1 MKKILLMAA
10 LLVSLPIISDAAEVR
25 GDDRKEVATS
35 LIIVEPKKDRNTKI
49 TERSISPD
57 TIPHNLG
64 LIGPSGQEIH
74 DFLYPTVDDGK
85 VVIPAN

>member
-10 LLVSLPIISDAAEVR
+10 LLVSLPMISDAAEVR
-25 GDDRKEVATS
+25 GHNRKEVATS
-35 LIIVEPKKDRNTKI
+35 LIVEPKKDKNTNI
-49 TERSISPD
+49 TERSRSPD

>member
-10 LLVSLPIISDAAEVR
+10 LLVSLPMISDAAEVR
-25 GDDRKEVATS
+25 GDDRREVATS
-35 LIIVEPKKDRNTKI
+35 LIVEPKEDRNTNI
-49 TERSISPD
+49 TERSILPD